1 MMLYLSNIELKLVSD
16 FFERFLL
23 NAVTPIILILLIV
36 YIIKCKKT
44 KLFEIKPTALFLIS
58 YVFIDLLIR
67 VYYTFFLGMENQTRY
82 FMIQVLFYLIPAAIA
97 WEYLSESKKINREK
111 FYMISCCVIFL
122 FGCIISL
129 RLKWDKPEYEVFSK
143 IIKADPKKYKHV
155 VTVDEEDDGSL
166 SFEDDVRLAYYSG
179 IYKDKRIPM
188 HVLGDD
194 GSYYFVTERPFS
206 RIGDHS
212 VELIKDLIDDG
223 DKKYLYKVVSQ
234 VSN

>member
-1 MMLYLSNIELKLVSD
+1 MSSLLFIDAKNFNDFIERFFINAVSPPILLLLVVFCISYKKTIFKQIKPDTYLVVLYLLTDLSLRLYYT
-16 FFERFLL
+16 FLL
-23 NAVTPIILILLIV
+23 N
-36 YIIKCKKT
+36 
-44 KLFEIKPTALFLIS
+44 
-58 YVFIDLLIR
+58 
-67 VYYTFFLGMENQTRY
+67 MENQTRY
-82 FMIQVLFYLIPAAIA
+82 FLIQAIFYLIPAALA

-111 FYMISCCVIFL
+111 FYIISCCVIFL
-122 FGCIISL
+122 FGSIISL
-129 RLKWDKPEYEVFSK
+129 RPKWDKPEYEVFGK

-179 IYKDKRIPM
+179 IYKDKRIQM

-194 GSYYFVTERPFS
+194 GSYYFVTEKPFS

-223 DKKYLYKVVSQ
+223 NKKYLYKVVSQ